1 MVQEAVHIERKENR
15 LKSPTK
21 IGLNSPFG
29 LGPRSRSSK
38 KEKKNYLSGG
48 PRSRSYK
55 KKRKKKNIGL
65 KTYLSD
71 GPKRIKKK
79 RKEKKST

>member
-1 MVQEAVHIERKENR
+1 MVQEAVPIERKENR

-55 KKRKKKNIGL
+55 KKRKRRKLEEINL
-65 KTYLSD
+65 KSTFT
-71 GPKRIKKK
+71 KK
-79 RKEKKST
+79 RMCSIFYA

>member
-1 MVQEAVHIERKENR
+1 MVQEAVPIERKENR

-38 KEKKNYLSGG
+38 KEKKNYLSDGIQEAV
-48 PRSRSYK
+48 PT
-55 KKRKKKNIGL
+55 KRKEKRL